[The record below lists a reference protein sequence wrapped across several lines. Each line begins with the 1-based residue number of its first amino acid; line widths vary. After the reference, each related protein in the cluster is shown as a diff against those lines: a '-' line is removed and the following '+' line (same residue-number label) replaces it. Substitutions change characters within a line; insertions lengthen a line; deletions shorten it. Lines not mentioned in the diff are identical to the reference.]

1 MPTDQNDVKRIDE
14 LEKAVFGDREDMKKK
29 PGIVFE
35 LARTNDLLTEL
46 NATVRRINWLIITS
60 VITGLVAVLFDRIG

>member
-60 VITGLVAVLFDRIG
+60 VITGLMAVLFDRIG